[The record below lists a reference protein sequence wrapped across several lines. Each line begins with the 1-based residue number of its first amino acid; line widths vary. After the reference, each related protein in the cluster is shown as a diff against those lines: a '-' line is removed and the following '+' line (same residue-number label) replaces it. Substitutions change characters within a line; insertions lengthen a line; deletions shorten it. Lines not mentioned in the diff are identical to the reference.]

1 METTQRYQLHAIL
14 DDENITSHTLKR
26 QEHPTQTIL
35 LTPCSS
41 PTSKNNGFELA
52 KKFYAFH

>member
-1 METTQRYQLHAIL
+1 METKQRYQLLAVQ
-14 DDENITSHTLKR
+14 DDENIRYTEGTRAS
-26 QEHPTQTIL
+26 TQTIL
-35 LTPCSS
+35 LTACSS